1 MAELKLTGQVSSRHN
16 DAGRPL
22 MPDVAEWRGLIIS
35 AAGPAQPSPPP
46 NIGSETD
53 LLNLIELMPMPMAVT
68 DGQLVPVF
76 ANRAWIAALVE
87 SEAHDARHL
96 RDLPECYRVAAC
108 SEHGLRAIRDGVE
121 QLLSQATPS
130 FVHRYIA
137 LRGTRASTVLHARRL
152 AGSGPHLLFCFHET
166 AEPPNETLLRGQ
178 QAAILRAE
186 EEERRRIARE
196 LHDETFQQL
205 ALIRFGLES
214 ARTATQKQEFETAFL
229 AIETALAAVQYQV
242 RTLSYV
248 LHPPELHRGGLQSAL
263 ESFIRGFGRRS
274 GLAVEFHDE
283 AGFVESAPDVELA
296 LYRVAQ
302 EALANVLKHAQASC
316 VAVRLRRDARRLVLE
331 IRDDGIGIPLRVV
344 HGEEPVVLGVGLASM
359 RERMEALS
367 GDLSVSRL
375 DPGTLVSASVPRRR
389 RRFR

>member
-1 MAELKLTGQVSSRHN
+1 M
-16 DAGRPL
+16 
-22 MPDVAEWRGLIIS
+22 
-35 AAGPAQPSPPP
+35 
-46 NIGSETD
+46 
-53 LLNLIELMPMPMAVT
+53 LNLIELMPMPMGVV
-68 DGQLVPVF
+68 DGELTTVF
-76 ANRAWIAALVE
+76 ANRAWFEALNR
-87 SEAHDARHL
+87 SEARDSGHL

-108 SEHGLRAIRDGVE
+108 SEHGQKAIRDGIE
-121 QLLSQATPS
+121 QLLAQDTHS

-137 LRGTRASTVLHARRL
+137 MRGTRAPTVLQARRL
-152 AGSGPHLLFCFHET
+152 IGAKPHILFCFHET
-166 AEPPNETLLRGQ
+166 AEPPSETLLRGQ

-214 ARTATQKQEFETAFL
+214 ARTARQEQEFETAFV

-248 LHPPELHRGGLQSAL
+248 LHPPELHRGGLPSAL

-274 GLAVEFHDE
+274 GLEVEFHDE

-316 VAVRLRRDARRLVLE
+316 VTVRLRREARRLVLE
-331 IRDDGIGIPLRVV
+331 ICDDGVGIPLRVV
-344 HGEEPVVLGVGLASM
+344 HGEEPLILGVGLASM

-375 DPGTLVSASVPRRR
+375 DPGTLVRASVPRRR
-389 RRFR
+389 RRSR